1 MKFVLVI
8 AIAVMPLSAL
18 AAQQKTNQVP
28 KKATSSV
35 RQTKDNSLG
44 TRPAQGVGA
53 AIGGSKAVGGN

>member
-1 MKFVLVI
+1 
-8 AIAVMPLSAL
+8 
-18 AAQQKTNQVP
+18 
-28 KKATSSV
+28 V

>member
-8 AIAVMPLSAL
+8 AIAVMPLAAL
-18 AAQQKTNQVP
+18 AAQQRTNQAP
-28 KKATSSV
+28 KKAASSV

-44 TRPAQGVGA
+44 ARPARA